1 MFLLYRFCVGRL
13 GGIQEP
19 ALGGLNGRSHPSA
32 DRTTTSRRSGSG
44 SSGSRSR
51 STRTNPHPFDTPTL
65 PSPFPNPPQPRYIKA
80 GTRWLSAPFL
90 KPTLIQIE
98 IEMQTK
104 CQTNTGTSSDTSRIG
119 LSDRVKPFS
128 SQPDSM
134 FKDYGLRPEE
144 DFDSHDRWSQYHQW
158 RERTF

>member
-32 DRTTTSRRSGSG
+32 DRTTTS
-44 SSGSRSR
+44 SRSR
-51 STRTNPHPFDTPTL
+51 SRNRCTRTNTHPFNTRNPT
-65 PSPFPNPPQPRYIKA
+65 SPPLRSPRYIKA
-80 GTRWLSAPFL
+80 WMRWLSAPFL

-134 FKDYGLRPEE
+134 FKDYGLRSEE

-158 RERTF
+158 RVRPF